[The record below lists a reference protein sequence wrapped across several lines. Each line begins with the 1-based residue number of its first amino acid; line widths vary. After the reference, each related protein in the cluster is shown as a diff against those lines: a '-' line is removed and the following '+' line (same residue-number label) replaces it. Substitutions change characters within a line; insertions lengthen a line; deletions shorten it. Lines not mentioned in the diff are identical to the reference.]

1 MMNRRLVVLILFSL
15 VLVWNFVLFPSKI
28 ELTDRTRVLQGV
40 SLAKP
45 YKEAIVAYWQ
55 SKAQFPAREDWDPGS
70 LVSAEKLE
78 KSLVESIIVGE
89 EASGSISVYFTSSKD
104 PKAPAGIEGK
114 KIVLTP
120 SVQDGV
126 VSWTCKGT
134 LTEELLPVPC
144 R

>member
-1 MMNRRLVVLILFSL
+1 M
-15 VLVWNFVLFPSKI
+15 P
-28 ELTDRTRVLQGV
+28 T
-40 SLAKP
+40 
-45 YKEAIVAYWQ
+45 
-55 SKAQFPAREDWDPGS
+55 REDWDPGS
-70 LVSAEKLE
+70 LVLAKKLE

-104 PKAPAGIEGK
+104 TKAPAGIEGK

-134 LTEELLPVPC
+134 LTEELLPGPC

>member
-1 MMNRRLVVLILFSL
+1 MNRRLVVLILFAL
-15 VLVWNFVLFPSKI
+15 VLVWTFVLFPSKI
-28 ELTDRTRVLQGV
+28 ELTDRTKVLQGV
-40 SLAKP
+40 FLAKP
-45 YKEAIVAYWQ
+45 YKEAIAGYWK
-55 SKAQFPAREDWDPGS
+55 SNAQFPAKEDWDPGG

-89 EASGSISVYFTSSKD
+89 EASGSISVYFTSSRD
-104 PKAPAGIEGK
+104 PKVAAGIEGK

-120 SVQDGV
+120 SDQNGV

-134 LTEELLPVPC
+134 LTEELLPMPC

>member
-1 MMNRRLVVLILFSL
+1 MNRRLVILILFAV
-15 VLVWNFVLFPSKI
+15 VLVWTFVLFPSKI
-28 ELTDRTRVLQGV
+28 ELTDRTKVLQGV

-45 YKEAIVAYWQ
+45 VKEAIVAYWQ
-55 SKAQFPAREDWDPGS
+55 SKAQFPTKEDWDPGS
-70 LVSAEKLE
+70 LVSAERLE
-78 KSLVESIIVGE
+78 KSLVKSIIIGE
-89 EASGSISVYFTSSKD
+89 ETSGSISIYFTNSRD
-104 PKAPAGIEGK
+104 PKMSVGIEGK

-120 SVQDGV
+120 SAQNGV